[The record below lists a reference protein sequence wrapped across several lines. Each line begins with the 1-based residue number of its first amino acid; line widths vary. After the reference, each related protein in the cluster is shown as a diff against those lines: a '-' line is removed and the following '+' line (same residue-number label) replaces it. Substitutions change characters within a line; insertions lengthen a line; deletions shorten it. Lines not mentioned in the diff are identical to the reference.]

1 MLRQTLFCKSWKGWK
16 GGGGGGGNRCKQQTR
31 TTKQN
36 DATVFGASSSPLLP
50 YQFSCPFRSHFHL
63 QLCVC
68 QNCKLHY
75 LSFPISFFSVHQLCF
90 PKCVGSE
97 CISVCCRVPILS
109 PNEGACFPSFDF
121 WFCIHLLISFIRCKL
136 VQLASATASLRQRT
150 FWWCFVSGGGG
161 GGLPLLIKT

>member
-1 MLRQTLFCKSWKGWK
+1 MKRMKRRRRRWWEPMQTANKDYKAKWCNCFWCIILSVAPVSVFLPFSFSLSL
-16 GGGGGGGNRCKQQTR
+16 
-31 TTKQN
+31 
-36 DATVFGASSSPLLP
+36 ATLCLPKLQVTLSLLS
-50 YQFSCPFRSHFHL
+50 YF
-63 QLCVC
+63 
-68 QNCKLHY
+68 
-75 LSFPISFFSVHQLCF
+75 FFSVHQLCF

-161 GGLPLLIKT
+161 GGGLPLLIKT